1 MTGPLLA
8 LETTSAWCGIA
19 LWNDGGPVASH
30 GFAQAMDLSS
40 RLVPAVR
47 DLLTEEG
54 LTAEDLKG
62 IAVSLGPGSFTGVRI
77 GVATAKTLAQALDIP
92 IAGVPTMTVLADPWL
107 AVGLPLMV
115 TIRARRG
122 WYYIQK
128 FQGDGT
134 IDLVTNDQLMEMI
147 QRTPDTLLVGD
158 AVTHIEQPGC
168 RVLPGSQRPDPLI
181 VARIGYERLTAGDAD
196 DVMQLTPLYVGRSAA
211 EERRE
216 GKRE

>member
-19 LWNDGGPVASH
+19 LWNERGPVASH

-47 DLLTEEG
+47 DMLAGEG
-54 LTAEDLKG
+54 LTTEALSG

-77 GVATAKTLAQALDIP
+77 GVATAKTLAQALNVP
-92 IAGVPTMTVLADPWL
+92 IAGVPTMGVLADPWL
-107 AVGLPLMV
+107 AVGLPLIV

-122 WYYIQK
+122 WYYVHK
-128 FQGDGT
+128 VPGDET
-134 IDLVTNDQLMEMI
+134 IDLVTDDQLLDMI
-147 QRTPDTLLVGD
+147 QRVPDALLVGD
-158 AVTHIEQPGC
+158 AVTQIGQPGC
-168 RVLPGSQRPDPLI
+168 RVLPGSQRPDPLA
-181 VARIGYERLTAGDAD
+181 VARLGYGRLTTGDAD

>member
-19 LWNDGGPVASH
+19 LWNDLGPVASH
-30 GFAQAMDLSS
+30 GFAQAMDVSS
-40 RLVPAVR
+40 RLVPTVR
-47 DLLTEEG
+47 ELLSGEG
-54 LTAEDLKG
+54 LTAGDLSG

-77 GVATAKTLAQALDIP
+77 GVATAKTIAQALDIP
-92 IAGVPTMTVLADPWL
+92 IAGVPTMDVLANPWL
-107 AVGLPLMV
+107 AVGISLMV
-115 TIRARRG
+115 TIRARHG

-128 FQGDGT
+128 FPGDGT
-134 IDLVTNDQLMEMI
+134 IDLVTADQLMERI
-147 QRTPDTLLVGD
+147 RQTPDIVLVGD

-168 RVLPGSQRPDPLI
+168 RALPGSQRPDPLT
-181 VARIGYERLTAGDAD
+181 VARLGYDRLTAGDAD